1 MAEYNVS
8 VEKIKQGIQYLEE
21 EFTNPLIK
29 VGTQLI
35 DQYKDLNTVLRSET
49 IDNIIKEQQNKLD
62 ELQAELKRI
71 SEKAQSAMDDACR
84 PGNPRDTSVE
94 EIKEL
99 FLSLM

>member
-8 VEKIKQGIQYLEE
+8 VVKIKEGIEYLES

-29 VGTQLI
+29 VGTELI
-35 DQYKDLNTVLRSET
+35 DQYKDLNSVLRSET

-71 SEKAQSAMDDACR
+71 SEKAQSTMDDSSR
-84 PGNPRDTSVE
+84 VIGENQSNIDETLGN
-94 EIKEL
+94 I
-99 FLSLM
+99 

>member
-8 VEKIKQGIQYLEE
+8 VEKIKQGIQYIEE
-21 EFTNPLIK
+21 EFTNPLVK

-35 DQYKDLNTVLRSET
+35 DQYKDLNAVLRSET

-71 SEKAQSAMDDACR
+71 SEKAQSAMDDSSR
-84 PGNPRDTSVE
+84 VIGENQSNIDETLGNV
-94 EIKEL
+94 
-99 FLSLM
+99 

>member
-8 VEKIKQGIQYLEE
+8 VEKIKQGIEYLES

-29 VGTQLI
+29 VGTELI
-35 DQYKDLNTVLRSET
+35 DQYKDLNSVLRSET

-71 SEKAQSAMDDACR
+71 SEKAQSAMDDSSR
-84 PGNPRDTSVE
+84 VIGENQNNIDET
-94 EIKEL
+94 
-99 FLSLM
+99 LSRL

>member
-71 SEKAQSAMDDACR
+71 SEKAQSAMDDSSR
-84 PGNPRDTSVE
+84 VIGENQSNIDETLGN
-94 EIKEL
+94 I
-99 FLSLM
+99 